1 MALMSYCTLLS
12 SLFYYLSILPI
23 SHLETPFAIS
33 FVSKSKIELKQCL
46 CLLVALCI
54 KYSQGEQNSLFA
66 GVVTVFNVIFWR
78 VF

>member
-46 CLLVALCI
+46 RLLLALRI

-66 GVVTVFNVIFWR
+66 GVVTVFNVIFWS